1 MSDNAVML
9 PGTDSIVLGAAEAAA
24 RSHGLTLAA
33 PAKDYLLTK
42 SAKSLSELEEKGEL
56 QSRRAEIER
65 NTAALI
71 KYIVENAKP
80 GSIVSEI
87 TYGDLTAGLSLF
99 CRLFPHS
106 IPFCMKAE

>member
-1 MSDNAVML
+1 VPNASF
-9 PGTDSIVLGAAEAAA
+9 SIAARPRFSAEAAA
-24 RSHGLTLAA
+24 RSHGLRLSA

-42 SAKSLSELEEKGEL
+42 SAKVLSELEEKGEL
-56 QSRRAEIER
+56 KSRRAEIER

-71 KYIVENAKP
+71 DHIVQNAKY
-80 GSIVSEI
+80 GSIVNEI
-87 TYGDLTAGLSLF
+87 TYGDLAAGLSLF